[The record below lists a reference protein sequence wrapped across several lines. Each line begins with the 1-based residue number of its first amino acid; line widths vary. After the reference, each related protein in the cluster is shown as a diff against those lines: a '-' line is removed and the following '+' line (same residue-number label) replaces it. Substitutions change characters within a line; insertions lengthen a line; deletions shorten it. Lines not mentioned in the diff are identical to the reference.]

1 MGVFRA
7 IVEKNKIDHTYI
19 IKKQKRVAK
28 VNIKFDFFF
37 KKKIPKVSP
46 IH

>member
-1 MGVFRA
+1 MGVFRV
-7 IVEKNKIDHTYI
+7 IVEKKKCHTYI

-28 VNIKFDFFF
+28 VNIKFDFF